1 MVGSPP
7 GTPGASETPVTPGRT
22 GGPGTAAEPGAV
34 DAPSWAVVLRTE
46 LTRLRRGFP
55 LWYSILMPAF
65 LILPLGLITAFSPE
79 AQAGRAWDTWI
90 QVVLMFWGVLLP
102 MSAALY
108 AGVAE
113 RQDDDAR
120 RLLYTYAFPRSRL
133 LIGKFLALAVL
144 SLASAFLLIAFF
156 LLLGAGLGQTG
167 DLGKIAVGTLVP
179 WAAFLGAL
187 ALCLIITN
195 AWGFTATMCTGVAG
209 MMFGALLAD
218 KVVWW
223 VIPLAWPMR
232 MVVPIAGIE
241 ASGVPLPDHHP
252 LNDLTVLPIGVG
264 MSLALAVALL
274 AVGARYVNR
283 KEL

>member
-1 MVGSPP
+1 MTRQPP
-7 GTPGASETPVTPGRT
+7 GTADRAGEVAHGS
-22 GGPGTAAEPGAV
+22 GAV
-34 DAPSWAVVLRTE
+34 DAPSWATVFGTE
-46 LTRLRRGFP
+46 LLRLRRGFP
-55 LWYSILMPAF
+55 FWYSVLVPVA
-65 LILPLGLITAFSPE
+65 LILPLGIITVFSPE
-79 AQAGRAWDTWI
+79 AQAGRTWQTWL

-102 MSAALY
+102 MSAGLY

-120 RLLYTYAFPRSRL
+120 RLLYTYAFSRGRL

-144 SLASAFLLIAFF
+144 SLASSLL
-156 LLLGAGLGQTG
+156 LVLLLTLLGASFGRTEDFPTIVAGAL
-167 DLGKIAVGTLVP
+167 LP
-179 WAAFLGAL
+179 WAAFLGSL
-187 ALCLIITN
+187 ALCLLIAN
-195 AWGFTATMCTGVAG
+195 VWGFTATMCTGVAG

-232 MVVPIAGIE
+232 MVVPLAGIE
-241 ASGVPLPDHHP
+241 ASGVPLPDEHP
-252 LNDLTVLPIGVG
+252 LHDLTVLPAGVG
-264 MSLALAVALL
+264 LSVVLAAVLL

>member
-1 MVGSPP
+1 MTRQPS
-7 GTPGASETPVTPGRT
+7 GTVDRAGEAVTGA
-22 GGPGTAAEPGAV
+22 GAV
-34 DAPSWAVVLRTE
+34 DAPSWATVFGTE
-46 LTRLRRGFP
+46 LLRLRRGFP
-55 LWYSILMPAF
+55 FWYSLLVPAS
-65 LILPLGLITAFSPE
+65 LILPMGIITVFSPE
-79 AQAGRAWDTWI
+79 AQAGRAAETWS

-120 RLLYTYAFPRSRL
+120 RLLYTYAFPRGRL

-144 SLASAFLLIAFF
+144 SLASS
-156 LLLGAGLGQTG
+156 LLLLLLLALVGASLGRAEDIPTIVASS
-167 DLGKIAVGTLVP
+167 LLP
-179 WAAFLGAL
+179 WAAFLGSL
-187 ALCLIITN
+187 ALCLLVAN
-195 AWGFTATMCTGVAG
+195 VWGFTATMCTGVAG

-223 VIPLAWPMR
+223 VIPPAWPMR
-232 MVVPIAGIE
+232 MVVPLAGIE
-241 ASGVPLPDHHP
+241 ASGVPLPAEHP
-252 LNDLTVLPIGVG
+252 LHDLTVLPVGVG
-264 MSLALAVALL
+264 LSIALAAVLL